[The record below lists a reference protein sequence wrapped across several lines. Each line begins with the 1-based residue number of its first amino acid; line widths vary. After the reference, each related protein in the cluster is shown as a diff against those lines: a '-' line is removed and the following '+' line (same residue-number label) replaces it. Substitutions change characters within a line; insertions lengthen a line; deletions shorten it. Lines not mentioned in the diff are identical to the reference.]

1 MIKNQKNKGFPLL
14 NQRQTEKKMKC
25 YCLNCE
31 KETEMIVK
39 TINITS
45 EESKVEGKCE
55 LCMGYLCRILAKD
68 VKESI
73 VE

>member
-1 MIKNQKNKGFPLL
+1 
-14 NQRQTEKKMKC
+14 MKC